1 MRYLLWISGKRGE
14 ARWGYAALNKIF
26 REIYQDAD
34 EDTRRSMKKSFVRP
48 LNEIMLYIYLW
59 GEGTAF
65 CCIFLFYFLFFF
77 VNCGC
82 LKRLKKNNLKKHFPA
97 TQTRPERKPS
107 FIVAINR
114 GNDKSLIFF
123 TVVVTLA
130 Q

>member
-1 MRYLLWISGKRGE
+1 MRYLLWISGERGE

-65 CCIFLFYFLFFF
+65 CCIFLFFYYYYFL
-77 VNCGC
+77 
-82 LKRLKKNNLKKHFPA
+82 L
-97 TQTRPERKPS
+97 
-107 FIVAINR
+107 IV
-114 GNDKSLIFF
+114 G
-123 TVVVTLA
+123 V
-130 Q
+130 